1 MTPMPIPPPRVGLIV
16 PINNTTMEREL
27 LGWLPP
33 GSTCITLR
41 IPRGKGLLTRAVLP
55 AYQDASL
62 ALAREFPAALDII
75 AYGCTA
81 AGFLGGPPA
90 DAALAARIEAA
101 TGTQVVTTAS
111 AMVAELLAAAVRR
124 VDLVTPYADAV
135 NQGLEAFLAAASI
148 VVGRIER
155 LPAPDVDALGRLTA
169 EDVAAAARRLAGS
182 DSDAIFIACSQLPTA
197 TVLAPLGEALGKPV
211 LSSIQATAAQVM
223 LTIRGRPHPV
233 AAELPR

>member
-1 MTPMPIPPPRVGLIV
+1 MPTPPLRVGLIV

-27 LGWLPP
+27 LGALPP
-33 GSTCITLR
+33 GSSCVTLR
-41 IPRGKGLLTRAVLP
+41 IPRGKGLLTREVLP

-81 AGFLGGPPA
+81 AGFLAGPPA

-101 TGTQVVTTAS
+101 TGTAVVTTAR
-111 AMVAELLAAAVRR
+111 AMVAELLAASVRR

-135 NQGLEAFLAAASI
+135 NQGLEAFLAASAI
-148 VVGRIER
+148 AVGRIER

-169 EDVAAAARRLAGS
+169 DDVAAAARRLTGS

-197 TVLAPLGEALGKPV
+197 TVLGPLREACGKPV
-211 LSSIQATAAQVM
+211 LSSIQATAAQV
-223 LTIRGRPHPV
+223 LLAVGRRSQPV
-233 AAELPR
+233 AAKARP

>member
-1 MTPMPIPPPRVGLIV
+1 MTPLHAGLIV

-41 IPRGKGLLTRAVLP
+41 IPRGKGLLTREVIP

-62 ALAREFPAALDII
+62 ALAEGFPPGLDVI

-81 AGFLGGPPA
+81 AGFIAGPAA
-90 DAALAARIEAA
+90 DGAIAARIGAV
-101 TGTQVVTTAS
+101 TGAPVVTTAR
-111 AMVAELLAAAVRR
+111 AMVAELVALKARR
-124 VDLVTPYADAV
+124 VDLVTPYSDAV
-135 NQGLEAFLAAASI
+135 NEGLCAFLAAAGI
-148 VVGRIER
+148 AAGRIER

-169 EDVAAAARRLAGS
+169 DDVMAATRRLIGS

-197 TVLAPLGEALGKPV
+197 TVLGPLTAVCGKPV
-211 LSSIQATAAQVM
+211 LSSIQATAAQAM
-223 LTIRGRPHPV
+223 LATTMEVH
-233 AAELPR
+233 A

>member
-1 MTPMPIPPPRVGLIV
+1 MATPPLRIGLIV

-41 IPRGKGLLTRAVLP
+41 IPRGKGLLTRDVLP

-81 AGFLGGPPA
+81 AGFLAGPPA

-101 TGTQVVTTAS
+101 TSIPVVTTAA
-111 AMVAELLAAAVRR
+111 AMVAELLAASVRR

-135 NQGLEAFLAAASI
+135 NQGLTDFLAAAAI
-148 VVGRIER
+148 AVGRIER
-155 LPAPDVDALGRLTA
+155 LSAPDVDALGRLTA
-169 EDVAAAARRLAGS
+169 ADVAAAAKRLSGAEG
-182 DSDAIFIACSQLPTA
+182 DAIFIACSQLPTA
-197 TVLAPLGEALGKPV
+197 TGPGAAPRGLRQARAVLHPGHGGADPVGGSPTLPSSCSGE
-211 LSSIQATAAQVM
+211 
-223 LTIRGRPHPV
+223 
-233 AAELPR
+233 